1 MSSCYQSSSSAWT
14 PPRATARRAAVTEGF
29 LRNPKLS
36 TQSSACFIRE
46 LLAHEPHRAQLP
58 GALRALQDI
67 LLSLP
72 ELMLNGK
79 GVA

>member
-1 MSSCYQSSSSAWT
+1 MSACYQSSSSAWT
-14 PPRATARRAAVTEGF
+14 PPRATARRGAVTEGV
-29 LRNPKLS
+29 LKLS
-36 TQSSACFIRE
+36 SQRAACFIRG

-58 GALRALQDI
+58 GTLRALQDI

-72 ELMLNGK
+72 KSMLNGK